1 MKFTQEERIKIS
13 NRFNNKCN
21 ICKCCITKDTKFD
34 VDHIRALSNGRTNE
48 KSNLQSLCKLV
59 KCITWLK
66 YLVSMKRDNSHNTTE
81 YIIINDTQS
90 TFNTQVHKILNINEY
105 SIESESD
112 SCIYRKDLFYGIRR
126 R

>member
-13 NRFNNKCN
+13 NRFKNKCN
-21 ICKCCITKDTKFD
+21 ICKCCSTDTKFD

-66 YLVSMKRDNSHNTTE
+66 YLVSMKLDNTIE

-90 TFNTQVHKILNINEY
+90 TFNTQVHKILNINE
-105 SIESESD
+105 
-112 SCIYRKDLFYGIRR
+112 
-126 R
+126 